1 MSQRACLSCEVN
13 DTKAEVKW
21 YKDDK
26 LITSSKTVRAE
37 SKGKTRQLVID
48 SVETKD
54 GGEYVCEAGGDKLLF
69 KIHVEGKKNAACHTA
84 FDTFTVFMCA
94 FFVLLCEMC
103 TFFVTSALIV
113 ILLVRD
119 CLSERDLAVF
129 LFASVRIF
137 WVKSTLALLMRA
149 KFGVL

>member
-21 YKDDK
+21 YKDGK
-26 LITSSKTVRAE
+26 LISSSKTVRAE

-69 KIHVEGKKNAACHTA
+69 KIHVEGKRKKMQHVILHLTHSQCSCVSAL
-84 FDTFTVFMCA
+84 F
-94 FFVLLCEMC
+94 CEIC
-103 TFFVTSALIV
+103 KFFVTSALIV

-119 CLSERDLAVF
+119 CLS
-129 LFASVRIF
+129 
-137 WVKSTLALLMRA
+137 
-149 KFGVL
+149 